1 MIVDQSY
8 EEKILNDEADAQI
21 LSNEE
26 EIGDENEA
34 VISRDGPG

>member
-8 EEKILNDEADAQI
+8 EERILNDEADAQI